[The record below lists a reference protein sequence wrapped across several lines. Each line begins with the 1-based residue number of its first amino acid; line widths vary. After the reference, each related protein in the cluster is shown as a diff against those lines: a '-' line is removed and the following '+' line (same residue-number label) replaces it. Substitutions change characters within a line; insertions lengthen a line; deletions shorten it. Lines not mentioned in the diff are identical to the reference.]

1 MDTSRDYNSPT
12 LDFLLGNGAN
22 LPVPADRD
30 LAKLLFVTINN
41 LMEQGILADV
51 IGNRPPEASE
61 NYKLAWALDMVPDD
75 SKSHL
80 KTLRA
85 REILTT
91 NCIDDADHSATIGH
105 DYLYVACT
113 RSEALW
119 LVVSARSGTHRLS
132 QLTVESMV
140 DFFSYRTHWA
150 THIGLRILDNLTKVM
165 QDRTVSWQEKASR
178 IERSATSLYHMSERI
193 NSAFIIPR
201 TSGDGFEG

>member
-22 LPVPADRD
+22 LPVPADKD
-30 LAKLLFVTINN
+30 LAVLLFVTVNG
-41 LMEQGILADV
+41 LMEQGILADI
-51 IGNRPPEASE
+51 IGNRPPEAGE
-61 NYKLAWALDMVPDD
+61 NYKLAWALDVVPDD

-85 REILTT
+85 RQLLTT
-91 NCIDDADHSATIGH
+91 NCIDDADHSAAIGH

-119 LVVSARSGTHRLS
+119 LVVSDRNGTYRLS
-132 QLTVESMV
+132 QLSVDSMV
-140 DFFSYRTHWA
+140 DFFSYHTHWA
-150 THIGLRILDNLTKVM
+150 THVGLRILDNLIKIM
-165 QDRTVSWQEKASR
+165 RDRTTSWQEKASR
-178 IERSATSLYHMSERI
+178 IEGSTTSLNHMSKRI
-193 NSAFIIPR
+193 SSAFIIPR